1 MTLFSSHRREA
12 LVSRPT
18 MSFVFSEIQ
27 DKISGIASEDGMS
40 LSGDADA
47 LSTGVSSNTSGD
59 DSESVSSSSSDSSSR
74 APSEEDGACRGV
86 ADVAADAQPP
96 PPSTALASAAAAM
109 TRNTLHGA

>member
-74 APSEEDGACRGV
+74 APSEEDGVCRGV
-86 ADVAADAQPP
+86 ADVATDAQPP

>member
-1 MTLFSSHRREA
+1 MLSSHRREA

-18 MSFVFSEIQ
+18 FISEIQ

-74 APSEEDGACRGV
+74 APSEEDGDSGVPGV